1 MKFAIALLALA
12 PVLVH
17 AQGTAADYQRSGALA
32 DRFRDLAIN
41 IPGHSIGATTR
52 FWYRNSVKGG
62 AEFVVVDWPAGNC
75 WSA

>member
-32 DRFRDLAIN
+32 DRFRDI
-41 IPGHSIGATTR
+41 AT
-52 FWYRNSVKGG
+52 
-62 AEFVVVDWPAGNC
+62 P
-75 WSA
+75 